1 MIERKALEG
10 STIAVL
16 ISNPVDRE
24 LLSNFIQE
32 FGGECVTI
40 RSGIFEESKLRAVD
54 AIVCDSVHASRW
66 VDDLIDLKSRS
77 EIFFPVVALI
87 PPKNR
92 SAVKLI
98 EIGFDDVFTMP
109 IPKKLLLARLKHLL
123 KLREQSREL
132 SRKSELLFQNLVEQ
146 SVVGMALI
154 REGGKF
160 YFLNGTF
167 AKMVGQSVDVVM
179 EEYNFFDIVCDFE
192 RKRMRE
198 VVSKLCQME
207 LPYFNGKVKCINRAG
222 REIICEFF
230 ARFIEYGGEN
240 MIFLVALDITER
252 EELEEKLIIS
262 EKMAVLGKLAGG
274 IAHDFNNLLTVI
286 LGNSELLLTSPELNE
301 RSIADV
307 EEIKRAAEKGASL
320 TEKLLILSRRKLP
333 KKENVNLNDV
343 VIGMKGILTRTMGED
358 VELVLELD
366 KDVGLVRTDPSNI
379 EQIIL
384 NIAVN
389 AREAMPEGGRFTI
402 RTRNVTVSSEE
413 IRYRESS
420 EKEGNYAV
428 IIFEDSGKGMD
439 RETLSKV
446 FDPFFTT
453 KKGGKGTGLGM
464 SIVYSIVQ
472 DAGGWID
479 VFSEPGKG
487 TIFSVFLP
495 RTKAKKGEEILLNA
509 EEKKVVDLRGKGERI
524 LLVEDEDAVRKY
536 ITQILGK
543 NGYVVVEAS
552 RSEEALEIFEKE
564 KRNFD
569 IVISDVVLPDF
580 NGLELVEKLKESKK
594 SLKAILISGYSD
606 ERSRWEAIIKKGYK
620 FIQKPFHLRELLS
633 AIKMLL
639 VRESV

>member
-1 MIERKALEG
+1 VIEKKALED
-10 STIAVL
+10 SNIAIL
-16 ISNPVDRE
+16 ISNPVDRD
-24 LLSNFIQE
+24 LLSNFILE
-32 FGGECVTI
+32 FGGKCIAVQ
-40 RSGIFEESKLRAVD
+40 GNVFDESKLKSVD
-54 AIVCDSVHASRW
+54 AIVCDSLYAYKW
-66 VDDLIDLKSRS
+66 VEELIALKSKS
-77 EIFFPVVALI
+77 EVFFPVVVLV
-87 PPKNR
+87 PPKSR

-123 KLREQSREL
+123 RLREQSRKL

-167 AKMVGQSVDVVM
+167 AKMVGQSVDIIM
-179 EEYNFFDIVCDFE
+179 EEYNFFDIVCEFE
-192 RKRMRE
+192 RERLKE
-198 VVSKLCQME
+198 IVSKLCHLE
-207 LPYFNGKVKCINRAG
+207 LPYYNGKVKCINRTG
-222 REIICEFF
+222 REFTCEFF
-230 ARFIEYGGEN
+230 ARCIDYSGEK
-240 MIFLVALDITER
+240 MIFLVALDVTER

-286 LGNSELLLTSPELNE
+286 LGNSELLLTSPELND

-307 EEIKRAAEKGASL
+307 DEIRKAAEKGASL

-333 KKENVNLNDV
+333 RKEDVNINDIV
-343 VIGMKGILTRTMGED
+343 SGMKGILTRTMGED

-366 KDVGLVRTDPSNI
+366 KDVGIVRTDPANI

-389 AREAMPEGGRFTI
+389 AREAMPDGGRFII
-402 RTRNVTVSSEE
+402 RTRNVTVSAEE
-413 IRYRESS
+413 IKYKQSA
-420 EKEGNYAV
+420 EKVGNYSV

-439 RETLSKV
+439 RDTLSKV

-453 KKGGKGTGLGM
+453 KENGKGTGLGM

-472 DAGGWID
+472 DTGGWID

-495 RTKAKKGEEILLNA
+495 QSKAKKSEEILLNV
-509 EEKKVVDLRGKGERI
+509 EEKQVVDLRGRGERI

-536 ITQILGK
+536 INDILGK
-543 NGYVVVEAS
+543 NGYVVTEAS

-564 KRNFD
+564 SYDFD

-580 NGLELVEKLKESKK
+580 NGLELVEKMKERKR

-606 ERSRWEAIIKKGYK
+606 ERSRWEAIIKRGYK

-633 AIKMLL
+633 AIKELM
-639 VRESV
+639 VRETV